1 MKFKRIILI
10 IMDSVGIGAM
20 PDAADFGDS
29 GADTLGSIDRQR
41 GLHLPRM
48 ETLGLGTLRS
58 FQTIK
63 PRFQAG
69 AYATTMMECSAGKDT
84 ITGHWEFMGIIQ
96 EQSFPVYPNGFPDEL
111 MDRFTQVTGYEA
123 LGNKPASGTAIIQE
137 LGAAHMQSG
146 KPIVY
151 TSADSVFQIAACESV
166 MPLEELY
173 RICTATR
180 EQVTVGK
187 HAVSRVIARPFVQTG
202 DGFVRTENRK
212 DYSLEPPH
220 PTALDLL
227 HDDGLDVGAIGKIED
242 MFNRRGIT
250 RSIHSHNNAE
260 AWKDLTGM
268 LADIDSGLVFA
279 NFVDFDML
287 YGHRRDV
294 QGYGDAL
301 EAFDTGLNRFLDQ
314 AVSPEDLVLITADH
328 GCDPAFKG
336 TDHTRE
342 RVPLLV
348 YSPGLDGSGNLPE
361 RTCFTDIAVSILD
374 NFRIEHPFPGQSFLG
389 ELK

>member
-1 MKFKRIILI
+1 MTFKRIILI

-20 PDAADFGDS
+20 PDAADFGDT
-29 GADTLGSIDRQR
+29 GADTLGSIDRER
-41 GLHLPRM
+41 GLKLPRM
-48 ETLGLGTLRS
+48 EKLGLGTLRS
-58 FQTIK
+58 FETVRSRIE
-63 PRFQAG
+63 AG
-69 AYATTMMECSAGKDT
+69 AYATTMRECSAGKDT
-84 ITGHWEFMGIIQ
+84 ITGHWEFMGIVQ
-96 EQSFPVYPNGFPDEL
+96 EQSFPVYPEGFPDDL
-111 MDRFTQVTGYEA
+111 MARFTEATGYEA
-123 LGNKPASGTAIIQE
+123 LGNKPASGTTIIQE
-137 LGAAHMQSG
+137 LGPAHMQSG

-173 RICTATR
+173 RICSVTR
-180 EQVTVGK
+180 EQVTVGD
-187 HAVSRVIARPFVQTG
+187 HAVSRVIARPFVQTA
-202 DGFVRTENRK
+202 DGFLRTENRK

-250 RSIHSHNNAE
+250 QSIHSHNNEE
-260 AWKDLTGM
+260 AWEDLTGM
-268 LADIDSGLVFA
+268 LGGIDTGLVFA

-301 EAFDTGLNRFLDQ
+301 EAFDRGLDRFLDQ
-314 AVSPEDLVLITADH
+314 AVSADDLVLITADH

-342 RVPLLV
+342 RVPLLI
-348 YSPGLDGSGNLPE
+348 YSPGLTGSGNLAE
-361 RTCFTDIAVSILD
+361 RTCFTDIAVSMLD
-374 NFRIEHPFPGQSFLG
+374 NFEIDHPFPGQSFLG